1 MIARWWSCLFGLLC
15 VHAEGTRWTASQS
28 PASIRQ
34 VEINSS
40 VEISCSTSLPSP
52 MALSLHRFFKADAQ
66 IVYLSLSK
74 ANITKQNPREHYI
87 DRVQVTREH
96 LKPEY
101 QVTLQLSKLKRDD
114 TDLYYCSWT
123 YFEDKEFTMEHLRSN
138 GTVLVVGEK
147 RPEAQCPIPTLDL
160 VLVCAGATALILIL
174 SFCGVRLYRGRRV
187 RTEGN
192 FRPVPPPRTERP
204 HRNRSCSCNSHP
216 PHNQPYLVTSL
227 QSPYLNR

>member
-1 MIARWWSCLFGLLC
+1 
-15 VHAEGTRWTASQS
+15 
-28 PASIRQ
+28 
-34 VEINSS
+34 
-40 VEISCSTSLPSP
+40 

-123 YFEDKEFTMEHLRSN
+123 FFEDKKFTMEHLRSN
-138 GTVLVVGEK
+138 GTVLVVGGEDESVCVCRVLMVSNASSMSASEK

-187 RTEGN
+187 RVKPIEMLPRLCPASLLTLGFCVCRLKGTSDPCRPPGQRDLTETDPAAAT
-192 FRPVPPPRTERP
+192 RIPPTT
-204 HRNRSCSCNSHP
+204 NRI
-216 PHNQPYLVTSL
+216 
-227 QSPYLNR
+227 